1 MKLDYTQPKISVI
14 VMAMVNAEVA
24 GVAFSLNPQNND
36 YDELV
41 INSNF
46 GLGETVVSG
55 TVTPD
60 TFIIDKVDLRII
72 EQKLGKKEVCLF
84 LTEHGTEEKLNYQVE
99 QWTLSDKHIEKLAA
113 GMQTLFKYYKFPV
126 DVEWAFENNTF
137 VVLQARPI
145 TTAFNIPESIQTI
158 PGEPRHL

>member
-84 LTEHGTEEKLNYQVE
+84 LH
-99 QWTLSDKHIEKLAA
+99 
-113 GMQTLFKYYKFPV
+113 
-126 DVEWAFENNTF
+126 
-137 VVLQARPI
+137 
-145 TTAFNIPESIQTI
+145 
-158 PGEPRHL
+158 